1 MNKCPHCGEEYSYG
15 RCICHICEDNSL
27 PFGKIFDQQGN
38 IHKWNCGTSLACTE
52 LLESDLDSIKS
63 FCNEVPNATTK
74 IEVTAHNVHKWNCE
88 PLKDLTIPIRMRKNQ
103 KFHLSMSN
111 V

>member
-15 RCICHICEDNSL
+15 RNICHICEDNSL

-38 IHKWNCGTSLACTE
+38 VHKWNCGASLACAE

-63 FCNEVPNATTK
+63 FWNEAPNATTK
-74 IEVTAHNVHKWNCE
+74 IEVNEHNAHKWNCE
-88 PLKDLTIPIRMRKNQ
+88 SFERFNNIHTDEKKPEIPLIYE
-103 KFHLSMSN
+103 
-111 V
+111 